1 MDFNDI
7 QINSL
12 DIDFAYLAMTR
23 DKIPFACCP
32 EREGIGETFFSERTG
47 ITPLQP

>member
-1 MDFNDI
+1 M
-7 QINSL
+7 